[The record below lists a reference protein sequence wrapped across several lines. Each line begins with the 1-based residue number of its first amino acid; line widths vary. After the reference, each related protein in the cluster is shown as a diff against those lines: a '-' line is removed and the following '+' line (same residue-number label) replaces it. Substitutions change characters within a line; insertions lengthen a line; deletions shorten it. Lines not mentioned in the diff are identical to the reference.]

1 MYLTK
6 PNIMAESQ
14 SKRFKTSHEYS
25 WANWFRQS
33 RNFTQFD
40 LFFRGRGI
48 MRNWGTFP
56 PRNNDKDYKST
67 QSVLT
72 DTLRVKY
79 FSLQKWVLELVLEIA
94 HFSWMCTLGT
104 SEHTLISVIL
114 KIAGKNRGN
123 ISSEYHTINFW
134 STDGRRYHTINSI
147 GYRRSFECWENPKAR
162 IWKVL

>member
-1 MYLTK
+1 MS
-6 PNIMAESQ
+6 I
-14 SKRFKTSHEYS
+14 HEQIDS
-25 WANWFRQS
+25 DRVAIL
-33 RNFTQFD
+33 RNLIF
-40 LFFRGRGI
+40 FFRGRGI

-67 QSVLT
+67 WSVLT

-79 FSLQKWVLELVLEIA
+79 FSLQKWFLVLEIA
-94 HFSWMCTLGT
+94 HFSGSWMCTLGT
-104 SEHTLISVIL
+104 SDRQMISVIF
-114 KIAGKNRGN
+114 AGKDRGN

-147 GYRRSFECWENPKAR
+147 GYRRSLECWENPKAR